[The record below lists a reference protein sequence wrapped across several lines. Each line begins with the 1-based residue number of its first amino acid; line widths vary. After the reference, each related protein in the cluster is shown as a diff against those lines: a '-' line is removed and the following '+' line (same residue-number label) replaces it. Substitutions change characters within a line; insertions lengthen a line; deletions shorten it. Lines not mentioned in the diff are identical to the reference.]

1 MRPIAAIDPPP
12 RQKRWPFINKINK
25 NLLPGCIEC
34 RMSIHAKKPNTLL
47 VDDDDFALMCLR
59 GIFESHFSDTDNIPL
74 TECSCGQQAVEA
86 LLGSSTDENRYELLM
101 LDYELHDMTAT
112 EVLRKVQNAASQN
125 LKLPFV
131 VIISGNVMEGA
142 RRSEL
147 TQLGAKFFVEKPL
160 TAAAMGLILDNVTAL
175 RVV

>member
-1 MRPIAAIDPPP
+1 MSI
-12 RQKRWPFINKINK
+12 Q
-25 NLLPGCIEC
+25 
-34 RMSIHAKKPNTLL
+34 SIHAKKPNTLL

-59 GIFESHFSDTDNIPL
+59 GIFESQFSDTDNIPL

-125 LKLPFV
+125 LKLPFI

-147 TQLGAKFFVEKPL
+147 EQLGAKFFVEKPL
-160 TAAAMGLILDNVTAL
+160 TAAAMELILDNVTAL